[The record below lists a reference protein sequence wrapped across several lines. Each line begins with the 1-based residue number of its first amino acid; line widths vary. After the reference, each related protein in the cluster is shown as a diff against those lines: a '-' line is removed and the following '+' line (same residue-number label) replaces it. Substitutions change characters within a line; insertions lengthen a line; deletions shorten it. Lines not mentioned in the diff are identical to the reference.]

1 MGKYEY
7 IMLLYTMAHHA
18 TTKNERWVYMLNPL
32 KDVFNVLSG
41 NKSYLVA
48 RGKRR
53 LYLLFKRSPNPTTH
67 RRDTKKD
74 LLLAAWYKQS
84 RDPQHRG
91 FLIFRAVL
99 DNRNEEAML
108 EPQGAPFSDLLA
120 HAIGWGGVRRKEVG
134 AGLWQRQA
142 LAAEGCLLGI
152 WVWSAMSFLFTLP
165 AKLSVK
171 STCFPILLQLDLL
184 SKDCDKVLYPTQR
197 SEKVKDRDRW
207 ERPSGSSTDT

>member
-1 MGKYEY
+1 MVKYEY

-48 RGKRR
+48 RGKTR
-53 LYLLFKRSPNPTTH
+53 LYLLFKLSPNPTAN
-67 RRDTKKD
+67 RRNTKKD
-74 LLLAAWYKQS
+74 LLVAAWYKQS

-91 FLIFRAVL
+91 FLIFRAVV
-99 DNRNEEAML
+99 DNRNEEATL
-108 EPQGAPFSDLLA
+108 EAQGAPFSDLA
-120 HAIGWGGVRRKEVG
+120 HAIEWGGVKRKGEG

-142 LAAEGCLLGI
+142 SAAEGCLLGI
-152 WVWSAMSFLFTLP
+152 WVWSVMSYLFTLP

-184 SKDCDKVLYPTQR
+184 WKDCDKVL
-197 SEKVKDRDRW
+197 
-207 ERPSGSSTDT
+207 